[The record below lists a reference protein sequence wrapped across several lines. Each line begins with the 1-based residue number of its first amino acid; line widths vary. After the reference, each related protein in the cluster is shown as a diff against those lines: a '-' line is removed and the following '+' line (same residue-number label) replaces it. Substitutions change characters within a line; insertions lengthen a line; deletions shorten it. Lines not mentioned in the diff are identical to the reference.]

1 MTPGTVL
8 TAEKS
13 NGREFFIIVEGTAVV
28 YHGGKPVA
36 TLGPDRYF
44 GELSLLDRRSRSATV
59 TAETEMRLLVLGQ
72 RQFNGVLDAVP
83 VMTRKLL
90 AVTATRLRESD
101 ERAYPLRTHPYP
113 GVPPR
118 RAHRLP
124 GRRGPTP
131 RPVPGHHPVAGF
143 ARRAMP
149 GCAGGCRDGRR

>member
-1 MTPGTVL
+1 MAHRAERLDLSTIWLFSTCSAKELRLLRGALEEITVTPGTVL

-101 ERAYPLRTHPYP
+101 ERAYH
-113 GVPPR
+113 
-118 RAHRLP
+118 
-124 GRRGPTP
+124 
-131 RPVPGHHPVAGF
+131 
-143 ARRAMP
+143 
-149 GCAGGCRDGRR
+149 